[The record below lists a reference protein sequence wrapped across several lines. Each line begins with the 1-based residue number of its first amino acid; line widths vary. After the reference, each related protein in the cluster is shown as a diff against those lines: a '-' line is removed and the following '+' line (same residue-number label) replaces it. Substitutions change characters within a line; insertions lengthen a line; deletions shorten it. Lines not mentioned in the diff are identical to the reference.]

1 MQSFVKNVRISPK
14 KLNVVADLARGET
27 VANALLKLQYAPK
40 KGAAMIYKAVKSAA
54 ANAENNLKLDPATLK
69 VGEVIVNKG
78 MTLKRGIPGSR
89 GRWKRIWKRAAHIW
103 VKLVPKV

>member
-1 MQSFVKNVRISPK
+1 MKSFVKNVRISPK

-40 KGAAMIYKAVKSAA
+40 KGAALLYQAVKAAA
-54 ANAENNLKLDPATLK
+54 ANAENNFKLDPANLK

-78 MTLKRGIPGSR
+78 LTLKRGMPGSR
-89 GRWKRIWKRAAHIW
+89 GHWKRIWKR
-103 VKLVPKV
+103 